1 MHGRWILPDIGYYDT
16 GYAKNQIWF
25 TGAGGDIF
33 HSKHL
38 DWEQELYVSQE
49 AGPESTNKRSLWVWP
64 VFDARFRPRLTGQ
77 FVAYPTIP
85 LDRAQRSS
93 FDVDRTKIEW
103 AATYHWKAGAGYAG
117 GLCGNRSWQNN
128 PFLTATRSTRMGNV
142 EFWLE
147 RTSGGAQVQVRYLL
161 VRGEH

>member
-1 MHGRWILPDIGYYDT
+1 MTSARSSTFTFYAPQSSSKRRMKSPTGLPMGPDARPLDSSDIGYYDT

-64 VFDARFRPRLTGQ
+64 VFDARFRTCVP
-77 FVAYPTIP
+77 
-85 LDRAQRSS
+85 
-93 FDVDRTKIEW
+93 
-103 AATYHWKAGAGYAG
+103 AAAAASPG
-117 GLCGNRSWQNN
+117 
-128 PFLTATRSTRMGNV
+128 
-142 EFWLE
+142 
-147 RTSGGAQVQVRYLL
+147 
-161 VRGEH
+161 